1 MRAVSDSGTTEENQE
16 KPEPIQNLFDLMK
29 IVSSE
34 DTFKHFDDLYN
45 KCQIRYGDFKKQLGE
60 DMVQATAPLRERIN
74 EIAADSDY
82 LRKVAKLG
90 SEKAQD
96 SASRTIRDVREI
108 IGIKSF

>member
-1 MRAVSDSGTTEENQE
+1 
-16 KPEPIQNLFDLMK
+16 
-29 IVSSE
+29 
-34 DTFKHFDDLYN
+34 
-45 KCQIRYGDFKKQLGE
+45 
-60 DMVQATAPLRERIN
+60 MVQATAPLRERNN